1 MQPLLSIKNLK
12 VYYYKYEGIV
22 RAVDNVSLNLYPY
35 ETVGLVG
42 ETGCGKSTLAL
53 SILRLIQPPGKIVGG
68 EIIFKGENLLEKNE
82 EEMRKIRGKKISMI
96 FQDPTTFWN
105 PVFKIG
111 DQISE
116 AILLHKYSS
125 KGSFMLFN
133 KKIKNAALIEAVE
146 LLKKVRM
153 PYPEK
158 VINQYPHELSGG
170 MKQRAMIALALASKP
185 DLIIADEPTTALD
198 VTIQA
203 QILELLRDI
212 KKQIGLSMI
221 IVTHDFGIVAEM
233 CDKVAVMY
241 AGVIVEYSTTKKL
254 FKNPL
259 HPYTRGLLGAIP
271 KLHEEVQELAIIP
284 GTIGDL
290 IDLPTGCRFHP
301 RCPYAKTKCS
311 EKVPQMI
318 EVEPGH
324 FVTCFLYER
333 SNYEVGKH

>member
-1 MQPLLSIKNLK
+1 MP
-12 VYYYKYEGIV
+12 
-22 RAVDNVSLNLYPY
+22 
-35 ETVGLVG
+35 
-42 ETGCGKSTLAL
+42 
-53 SILRLIQPPGKIVGG
+53 
-68 EIIFKGENLLEKNE
+68 
-82 EEMRKIRGKKISMI
+82 
-96 FQDPTTFWN
+96 DP
-105 PVFKIG
+105 
-111 DQISE
+111 E
-116 AILLHKYSS
+116 
-125 KGSFMLFN
+125 
-133 KKIKNAALIEAVE
+133 
-146 LLKKVRM
+146 R
-153 PYPEK
+153 

-212 KKQIGLSMI
+212 KKQMGLSML

-259 HPYTRGLLGAIP
+259 HPYTKGLLGAVP

-284 GTIGDL
+284 GTVGDL
-290 IDLPTGCRFHP
+290 INLPTGCRFYP

-324 FVTCFLYER
+324 FVACFLYER
-333 SNYEVGKH
+333 